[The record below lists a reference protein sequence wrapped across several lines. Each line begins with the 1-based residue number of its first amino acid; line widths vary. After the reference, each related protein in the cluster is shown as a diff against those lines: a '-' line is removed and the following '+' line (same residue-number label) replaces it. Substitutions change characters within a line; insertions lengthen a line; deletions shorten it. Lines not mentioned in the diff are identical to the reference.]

1 MNWIWKKDKE
11 ALTTLYYQGR
21 TYTYSRN
28 QSLKPKY
35 CSTDRQP
42 YLSNAEEIKLSLQQ
56 SYNTRGSKKASAG
69 YYQLTA
75 SRPQGNKHT
84 SQDKYTFGRF

>member
-21 TYTYSRN
+21 THPYSRN

-35 CSTDRQP
+35 FSTDRQP
-42 YLSNAEEIKLSLQQ
+42 YLSNSEEIKLSLQQ
-56 SYNTRGSKKASAG
+56 SYNTRGYKKASAG
-69 YYQLTA
+69 
-75 SRPQGNKHT
+75 
-84 SQDKYTFGRF
+84 